1 MTFAAA
7 IVWCSRLASVATAI
21 AALELIVVH
30 RAWSERGVYAWS
42 VLRREYSPI
51 GARLA
56 GLVFAT
62 PGMWL
67 VLAVQLASALA
78 LPWLAQPVWPW
89 LAFATTLAVAV
100 RFRGTF
106 NGGSDAMLVVVLLG
120 LAIARSGAPEVG
132 LGYIAAQLV
141 LSYVL
146 AGVAKLREPRWRDGT
161 ALAALV
167 ALPSYGVPSALSGFL
182 IRPAIARTTGYALL
196 AFELGFPI
204 ALVDPT
210 ACRVLLVLAALF
222 HLGNA
227 VVFGLN
233 RFLWAWVAAFPAL
246 IAWVDFLR

>member
-1 MTFAAA
+1 MSFATAMA
-7 IVWCSRLASVATAI
+7 WIARLASGATAI
-21 AALELIVVH
+21 AALELIVAH
-30 RAWSERGVYAWS
+30 RAWSERGVYRWS
-42 VLRREYSPI
+42 TLRREYSPA

-62 PGMWL
+62 PGMWI

-78 LPWLAQPVWPW
+78 LPWLVHPVWPW
-89 LAFATTLAVAV
+89 LAFATTLAISM

-106 NGGSDAMLVVVLLG
+106 NGGSDAMLIVVLLG
-120 LAIARSGAPEVG
+120 LAIARSGAREIG

-146 AGVAKLREPRWRDGT
+146 AGVAKVREPRWREGT

-167 ALPSYGVPSALSGFL
+167 ALPSYGAPPALL
-182 IRPAIARTTGYALL
+182 AYLTKPVLARNAGYALL

-210 ACRVLLVLAALF
+210 ACRVLLVLAAVF

-227 VVFGLN
+227 
-233 RFLWAWVAAFPAL
+233 
-246 IAWVDFLR
+246 